1 VAELLGT
8 PDRCIIPMRRS
19 LLTPQML
26 AFGEHLLT
34 KSLQC
39 HCRALQGRQP
49 SSRSYLGAYSSADIT
64 TELLQPG
71 SSPEPLRRPSP
82 ADDQLRPTA
91 VRISKR
97 PVHSYL
103 ALTTPQSSS
112 RSAFWTS
119 ACCEGVS
126 LKQHELCPPASL
138 PRS

>member
-1 VAELLGT
+1 VAELLRT

-19 LLTPQML
+19 LLLP
-26 AFGEHLLT
+26 GEHLLT

-64 TELLQPG
+64 TELPQPG
-71 SSPEPLRRPSP
+71 SSPEPLQRPSP

-103 ALTTPQSSS
+103 ALTAPQSCS

-119 ACCEGVS
+119 ACCEGLS
-126 LKQHELCPPASL
+126 LKQHELWYCPPASL